1 MHLSLPLSPLSFSK
15 NCALLALCAAVCL
28 LLPGR
33 LHAGPPDTVTSK
45 DATASTSLTEPDPI
59 FHHGALDLQ
68 LMGGALFSV
77 QARGTPERPNLDY
90 APIVLR
96 LGYMVNNVYGSGFLR
111 GNDEVMLE
119 GIGAPIFSGPGSGLG
134 GLSLLYRRNF
144 LAPNTKIVPYVTFGA
159 GGVYNDVYH
168 EHPQR
173 IIGAAGE
180 FDLQAAAGLRFRVST
195 KLTLDTEFSY
205 RHISN
210 ADFANRNYGTNG
222 LGGMVGLSYGF

>member
-1 MHLSLPLSPLSFSK
+1 MHSPSPLSLSPSRTSVLVAF
-15 NCALLALCAAVCL
+15 CAAVCL
-28 LLPGR
+28 LLPFR
-33 LHAGPPDTVTSK
+33 LHAGPPDTAAGK
-45 DATASTSLTEPDPI
+45 DTASSAVLAEPDPI

-77 QARGTPERPNLDY
+77 QARGTPDRPNFDY

-96 LGYMVNNVYGSGFLR
+96 LGYMVNNVYGHGFFR

-119 GIGAPIFSGPGSGLG
+119 AIGAPIFFGPGSGLG

-144 LAPNTKIVPYVTFGA
+144 LAPNTKIVPYFTMGA
-159 GGVYNDVYH
+159 GGIYNDAYH

-173 IIGAAGE
+173 LIGAAGE

-222 LGGMVGLSYGF
+222 IGGMVGLSYGF

>member
-1 MHLSLPLSPLSFSK
+1 MHSPFPLSLPSLRTSVLV
-15 NCALLALCAAVCL
+15 ALGAAACL
-28 LLPGR
+28 LLPLR
-33 LHAGPPDTVTSK
+33 LQAGPPDTTSDK
-45 DATASTSLTEPDPI
+45 DATPAALLAEPDPI

-77 QARGTPERPNLDY
+77 QARGTAQRPNLDY

-96 LGYMVNNVYGSGFLR
+96 LGYMVNNVYGHGFFR
-111 GNDEVMLE
+111 GNDEVMVE
-119 GIGAPIFSGPGSGLG
+119 GIGAPVFSGPGSGLG

-144 LAPNTKIVPYVTFGA
+144 LAPDARVAPYVTFGA

-210 ADFANRNYGTNG
+210 ADFADRNYGTNG
-222 LGGMVGLSYGF
+222 IGGMIGLSYGF